1 MNFKS
6 VFIRPGVVVEIKQDV
21 HAAVVEKSHKVANE
35 EFFYLYIYAQNHVPF
50 SSLNI
55 YFDKTI
61 IERVSVTSEKTRKGG
76 VVITTYKIKVR
87 LKQN

>member
-6 VFIRPGVVVEIKQDV
+6 VFIRPGVVVEIRQDV
-21 HAAVVEKSHKVANE
+21 HAAVVEKSHRVANE
-35 EFFYLYIYAQNHVPF
+35 EFFYIHIYAQNYVPF

-55 YFDKTI
+55 YFDKTK
-61 IERVSVTSEKTRKGG
+61 IERVSVTSEKTRRGS